1 MNPTAEHDKAIVKKT
16 GELLKEGMKAIELRQ
31 KHIKIADRSE
41 LGWAVIAA
49 YEDDELASDS
59 DDEKRIYRAERE
71 AERVAKRKRPGG
83 ANATRKKVAAGDTV
97 PVQPSPRGQ
106 FSQGSRPPV
115 ARPRL
120 VGPCYRCAEW
130 GHLVANCPKPKQLY
144 PFTQPLVRKAG
155 ESMCDSH
162 SVCVDTSTSHGV
174 CVNATDYEYPLE
186 AKGASPSPGGVDN
199 TIAGNPEHL
208 ELDTDLEGSGELLG
222 VQCWEAQEEKPG
234 SQILDV
240 QGRLRQNLNFWQ
252 HTLQA
257 PNNVL
262 EWIQIG
268 YKLPLQYLPDPFSQS
283 NHKSSLVHKSFVT
296 EAVTELLANRCV
308 NRVTEKPYICSPLS
322 VVENA
327 EGKLRLVLNLRYLN
341 QFLYQVKFKYE
352 NLKVALLMVSED
364 DFLFKFDLKSGYHHL
379 DIFEPPGNI

>member
-1 MNPTAEHDKAIVKKT
+1 MSDEKLQELMDTIQASKRDLQKDFTDQISKLKSEVTAGQESSSQEVVKKLNKRTFQFKRKGNEAQYTFNTTVEEYIDAATKELGRLNPTAEHDKAIVKKT

-41 LGWAVIAA
+41 LGWAVVAA

-97 PVQPSPRGQ
+97 PMQPSPRGQ
-106 FSQGSRPPV
+106 FGQGSRPPV

-162 SVCVDTSTSHGV
+162 SVCVDTGTSHGV

-199 TIAGNPEHL
+199 TI
-208 ELDTDLEGSGELLG
+208 
-222 VQCWEAQEEKPG
+222 
-234 SQILDV
+234 
-240 QGRLRQNLNFWQ
+240 
-252 HTLQA
+252 
-257 PNNVL
+257 
-262 EWIQIG
+262 
-268 YKLPLQYLPDPFSQS
+268 
-283 NHKSSLVHKSFVT
+283 
-296 EAVTELLANRCV
+296 
-308 NRVTEKPYICSPLS
+308 
-322 VVENA
+322 
-327 EGKLRLVLNLRYLN
+327 
-341 QFLYQVKFKYE
+341 
-352 NLKVALLMVSED
+352 
-364 DFLFKFDLKSGYHHL
+364 
-379 DIFEPPGNI
+379 